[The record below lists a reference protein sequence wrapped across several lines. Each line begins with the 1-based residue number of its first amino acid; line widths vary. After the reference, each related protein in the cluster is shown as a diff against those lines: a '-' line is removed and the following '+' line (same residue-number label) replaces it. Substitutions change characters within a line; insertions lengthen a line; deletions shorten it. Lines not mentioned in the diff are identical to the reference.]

1 MQPEKYADMTAGT
14 AFPQPARAITTDKFA
29 RNITELAFF
38 VPDFDN
44 GDFTI
49 HAVEDLEFLCLVL
62 DMTEGDHKNYA
73 ACHTTLRIFRSF
85 SETHEYTQDCG
96 APHPQLAGAVLR
108 RGRPQSAGVV
118 ASWGGTVEKGHPAVD
133 QWNYGLDNADL
144 LICGKN
150 ESNASA
156 GD

>member
-1 MQPEKYADMTAGT
+1 MEMLPGTFPGAHNYKCFLKAGHDVQPEKYADKTAVYCFTAGKGYV
-14 AFPQPARAITTDKFA
+14 TTDKFA

-73 ACHTTLRIFRSF
+73 ACHCRS
-85 SETHEYTQDCG
+85 SV
-96 APHPQLAGAVLR
+96 PSLR
-108 RGRPQSAGVV
+108 RTNIRRTARAPTPAAGRCC
-118 ASWGGTVEKGHPAVD
+118 TPAR
-133 QWNYGLDNADL
+133 
-144 LICGKN
+144 
-150 ESNASA
+150 
-156 GD
+156 